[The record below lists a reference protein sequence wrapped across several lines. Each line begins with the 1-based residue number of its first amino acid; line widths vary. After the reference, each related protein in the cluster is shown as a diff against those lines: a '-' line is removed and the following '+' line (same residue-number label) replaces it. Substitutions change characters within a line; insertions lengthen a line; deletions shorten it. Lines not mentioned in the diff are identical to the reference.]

1 MLDAWMHSKVLLAYV
16 WTGTAMLFAQSTPVD
31 PALPGWIS
39 GVTQIT
45 GWGVLG
51 WLVYHTHSR
60 TLPKQTADFMVVM
73 REERTAQSAE
83 RALDRKE
90 AAEMLALLVN
100 SHTASWE
107 GVRDRIHFVGE
118 HMQVLSAKVQLINER
133 AKQTE

>member
-51 WLVYHTHSR
+51 WLVYH
-60 TLPKQTADFMVVM
+60 
-73 REERTAQSAE
+73 TAQSAE